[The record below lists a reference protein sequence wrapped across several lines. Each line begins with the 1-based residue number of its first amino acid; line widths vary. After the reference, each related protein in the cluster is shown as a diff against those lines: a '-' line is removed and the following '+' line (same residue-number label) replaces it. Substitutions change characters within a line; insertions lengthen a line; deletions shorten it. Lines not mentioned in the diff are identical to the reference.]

1 MNALVYD
8 IDASVMRAGVAAD
21 TRQLNLAIQ
30 HARSVAENVDRIIW
44 LTDEPSRTDEF
55 DKAIGYR
62 SPFVRKSAVTNED
75 GSVNM
80 TKLAELLAFHKVTM
94 LSDTVASFVDEA
106 AVA

>member
-8 IDASVMRAGVAAD
+8 IDASITRADVKVDASLL
-21 TRQLNLAIQ
+21 RRAIQ
-30 HARSVAENVDRIIW
+30 HAQSIAKNADKIIW

-62 SPFVRKSAVTNED
+62 SPFVRKSAVLNED
-75 GSVNM
+75 GSVNI

-94 LSDTVASFVDEA
+94 LSDTVASLIDEP

>member
-8 IDASVMRAGVAAD
+8 IDASVMRAGVTVDA
-21 TRQLNLAIQ
+21 RQLNLAIQ
-30 HARSVAENVDRIIW
+30 HAQSVAGNADRIIW

-75 GSVNM
+75 GGVNM

-94 LSDTVASFVDEA
+94 LSDTIASFIDEP